1 MDRSRPEGTSFLYSR
16 FKLQC
21 NQCGLR
27 FFDSKLGKNKMDI
40 HLDWHFTH
48 KRRIREG
55 AGRSQGRTWFT
66 QEDVSLIFLSLSSSL
81 WAISIDVRLLGENR
95 IGINLNQQIFM
106 MMKRLPLL
114 PLKESNL
121 NKLNYS
127 IELLS

>member
-1 MDRSRPEGTSFLYSR
+1 MDRSRPEGTSFLYGR
-16 FKLQC
+16 LKLQC

-66 QEDVSLIFLSLSSSL
+66 QEDVSLISSPFLLLSGQFQLTS
-81 WAISIDVRLLGENR
+81 DGCER
-95 IGINLNQQIFM
+95 IGLV
-106 MMKRLPLL
+106 
-114 PLKESNL
+114 
-121 NKLNYS
+121 
-127 IELLS
+127 